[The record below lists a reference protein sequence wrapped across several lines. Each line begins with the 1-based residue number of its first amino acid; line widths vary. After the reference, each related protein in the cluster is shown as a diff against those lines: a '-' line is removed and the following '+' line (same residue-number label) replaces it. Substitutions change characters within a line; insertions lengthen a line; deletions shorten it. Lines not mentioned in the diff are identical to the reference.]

1 VTRQVWRLDPAT
13 YPRHCLHQG
22 DRVWPESN
30 CSVDLWIELLYTRGL
45 EPLAALPFTFALDF
59 EGDQWTFFKFPLGD
73 LVGLYGVDVIE
84 LSVWRPLIAHVD
96 EQLGMARPCIVEVD
110 AYYLPDTSGTSYHDE
125 HVKTSIAMQALDMD
139 ARRLGYFHN
148 AGYYELEGTDF
159 NGLFRL
165 DEGSIDPRHLPPY
178 VEVVKFG
185 NARLDA
191 GTIVKKAIELLR
203 GYLSRPGDNP
213 FRRYSDRLVT
223 DLHWLA
229 HQPLSRFHAYA
240 FATFR
245 QCGAAFE
252 RGGAYLRW
260 LEANGE
266 DDLGA
271 MAEACDRI
279 AMTAKALQF
288 KTARLVSAKRAFE
301 HAPMVEEMAAAFD
314 HTIAALRDRYSA
326 VVHQE

>member
-1 VTRQVWRLDPAT
+1 MTRQVWPLHPAS
-13 YPRHCLHQG
+13 YLRHRLHQG

-30 CSVDLWIELLYTRGL
+30 CSIDLWIELLHTEKF

-73 LVGLYGVDVIE
+73 LLRLYGVDVIE
-84 LSVWRPLIAHVD
+84 LCVWRSLLAHVD
-96 EQLGMARPCIVEVD
+96 EQLGMRRPCIVEVD
-110 AYYLPDTSGTSYHDE
+110 AYYLPDTSGTSYHAE
-125 HVKTSIAMQALDMD
+125 HVKTSIAIQALDID

-148 AGYYELEGTDF
+148 AGYYELEGNDF
-159 NGLFRL
+159 TGLFRL
-165 DEGSIDPRHLPPY
+165 DGSIDPKYLPPY

-185 NARLDA
+185 HAQLET
-191 GTIVKKAIELLR
+191 GTIVKRSIELLR
-203 GYLSRPGDNP
+203 GYLSRPAGNP
-213 FRRYSDRLVT
+213 FRRYADRLGS
-223 DLHWLA
+223 DLRWLTGE
-229 HQPLSRFHAYA
+229 PLERFHAYA

-252 RGGAYLRW
+252 LGGAYLRW

-279 AMTAKALQF
+279 AMTAKVLQF
-288 KTARLVSAKRAFE
+288 RTARLVSAQRSFE
-301 HAPMVEEMAAAFD
+301 HAPMVEEMASAFD
-314 HTIAALRDRYSA
+314 HTIAELRDRYGA